1 MSHIII
7 LDENG
12 NEIGRSEPG
21 DEPPINGLAAATETP
36 TTPEIHIR
44 MDLAKVKDLMHGNEA
59 HKPKTE

>member
-21 DEPPINGLAAATETP
+21 DEPPTGGFAAES

>member
-21 DEPPINGLAAATETP
+21 DEGTGGGLTAQ
-36 TTPEIHIR
+36 TPEIHIH
-44 MDLAKVKDLMHGNEA
+44 MDLAKVKDLMNGKEPE
-59 HKPKTE
+59 KKK